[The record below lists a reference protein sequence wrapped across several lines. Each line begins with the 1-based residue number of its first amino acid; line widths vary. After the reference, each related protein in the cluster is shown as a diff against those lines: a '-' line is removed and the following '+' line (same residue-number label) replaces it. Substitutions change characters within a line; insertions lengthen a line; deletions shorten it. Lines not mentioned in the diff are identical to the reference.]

1 MFLFLFLIVYLCLVI
16 AAAIAH
22 IFSPIVKIIIPT
34 GIRRKETK
42 SKIKI
47 DLVIAE
53 TKMKKCWI

>member
-53 TKMKKCWI
+53 TKMKKC